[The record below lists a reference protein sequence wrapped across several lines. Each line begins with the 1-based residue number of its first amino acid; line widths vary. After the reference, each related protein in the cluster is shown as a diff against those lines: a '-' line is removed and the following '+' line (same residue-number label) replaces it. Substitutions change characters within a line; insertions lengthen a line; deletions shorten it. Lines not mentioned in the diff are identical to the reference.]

1 MINSGKELI
10 EICSEKNISIGKYGL
25 LEEIQLSGKTE
36 VEVLESMKNVYSV
49 MKDSA
54 QKGIEKSV
62 RSISGLLDGDAH
74 KLANYFKGKNTICG
88 DVVVMSM
95 ARALSCS
102 EVNASMGR
110 IVAAPTAGSC
120 GIIPAAIITVAE
132 RFGLDDKAVLKG
144 LFASSEIGKIIVKN
158 ATVAGAEGGCQAEC
172 GSATAMASGAVVEM
186 LGGTPEMALHAA
198 AISLQNIM
206 GLVCDPVAGLVEV
219 PCANRNASGAVNA
232 LLCADMVMAGM
243 KSVIPFDEV
252 VEAMYKV
259 GKLMPM
265 QHRETALGGVAVT
278 CTGLKYKREIFG
290 KE

>member
-1 MINSGKELI
+1 MVNSGKELI
-10 EICSEKNISIGKYGL
+10 AICKEKNISIGEYGL
-25 LEEIQLSGKTE
+25 SEEIQLNNKTE
-36 VEVLESMKNVYSV
+36 EEILENMKNVYAV
-49 MKDSA
+49 MKDAA
-54 QKGIEKSV
+54 QKGIEKSIK
-62 RSISGLLDGDAH
+62 SISGLLDGDAY
-74 KLANYFKGKNTICG
+74 KLANYFKNKNTICG
-88 DVVVMSM
+88 DVVVKSM

-120 GIIPAAIITVAE
+120 GIIPAAIISVAE
-132 RFGLDDKAVLKG
+132 RFELDEKTVLKG

-172 GSATAMASGAVVEM
+172 GSATAMASGAIVEM

-232 LLCADMVMAGM
+232 LLCADMIMAGM
-243 KSVIPFDEV
+243 TSVIPFDEV

-278 CTGLKYKREIFG
+278 CTGLRYKKEIFG